1 MGAAPLRSLGDLSLD
16 RGHLYAVHHAAE
28 GQLFRHRGPDRGVVP
43 GDRRHRAEDRT
54 AGPVRPAGD
63 RTLPRHGLERHDALR
78 RRGGE
83 AADTDA
89 GFHAR
94 RWRAV
99 YLRRDLPCLAAAAL
113 PERDLAWLRLA
124 PRGLPWLSSA
134 ISTPTAREPSPRRSA
149 GRPSN
154 AMSERRRISFTSSR
168 RPSISSA

>member
-16 RGHLYAVHHAAE
+16 RGDLHPVHHAAE
-28 GQLFRHRGPDRGVVP
+28 GQLFRHRGPDRRVVS

-78 RRGGE
+78 RGGGE

-94 RWRAV
+94 RRHTV
-99 YLRRDLPCLAAAAL
+99 YFRRDLPRLAAAAF

-124 PRGLPWLSSA
+124 RRGLPLYGY
-134 ISTPTAREPSPRRSA
+134 T
-149 GRPSN
+149 RPDRFDVKSLLV
-154 AMSERRRISFTSSR
+154 
-168 RPSISSA
+168 

>member
-16 RGHLYAVHHAAE
+16 RGDLYAVHHATE
-28 GQLFRHRGPDRGVVP
+28 GQLFRHRGSDRGVVFR
-43 GDRRHRAEDRT
+43 DHRHRAEDRA

-63 RTLPRHGLERHDALR
+63 RPLPRHGLERHDALR

-94 RWRAV
+94 GRRIV
-99 YLRRDLPCLAAAAL
+99 YLRRDFPCLAAAAL

-124 PRGLPWLSSA
+124 RRGLPLYGYTRPDRFDVKKIRGRAAMQVTGNVRVVTGGGNGSGKEMA
-134 ISTPTAREPSPRRSA
+134 A
-149 GRPSN
+149 G
-154 AMSERRRISFTSSR
+154 
-168 RPSISSA
+168 